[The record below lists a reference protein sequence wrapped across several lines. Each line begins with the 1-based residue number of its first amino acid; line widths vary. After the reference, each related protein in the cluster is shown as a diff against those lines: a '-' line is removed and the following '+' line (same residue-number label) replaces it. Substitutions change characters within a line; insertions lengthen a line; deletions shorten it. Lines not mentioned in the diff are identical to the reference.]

1 MRLPSLRLIGLLVLA
16 LALAPAA
23 QAQISGTIYSVDSHG
38 DGENMFKSRS
48 AVYLA
53 GGPGPNT
60 GCTGNGLANGT
71 YYFQVTNPSGT
82 VLLSTDALV
91 NRRINVVNGVFAST
105 PAGGHTTRNGP
116 CTSKIVQL
124 FPFNESTNSGDE
136 YKVWL
141 TPVAQYQLGQGTFGF
156 VSSASK
162 TDNFKVRQGSSPTQ
176 TTIGGNVFYDFDLD
190 ALYDVGAPGE
200 VPLAG
205 WKIQISSGAGVFTT
219 FSDGDGHY
227 EFLRDMNSATY
238 VLTSIA
244 PAPGFIPAVGGRWL
258 ATTPNPVVVVT
269 NVPAITVHFGNL
281 HFSNTPQFAH
291 SKGYWHNEGEAQLQA
306 ADPAWRVL
314 VNDYCLRTN
323 LTSPPYSVSDTLF
336 TVPLDVDFQTAFGLL
351 GNYLVGMA
359 DYGVLAYTLSTQF
372 AASIINHNF
381 GDLQLP
387 TYIDQEN
394 DDILVSLEA
403 MIEHTHWMLCQPQSA
418 NTGPGGDQEWREHF
432 MMCLDEWNGMNTDGT
447 NTYTRSPQPPLINY

>member
-1 MRLPSLRLIGLLVLA
+1 MRLPTLRLIGLLGLT

-23 QAQISGTIYSVDSHG
+23 SAQMSGTIYSVDSHG
-38 DGENMFKSRS
+38 NGDNTFNNRS
-48 AVYLA
+48 NVYLA

-60 GCTGNGLANGT
+60 GCTGSGLANGT

-82 VLLSTDALV
+82 VLLSSDALL

-105 PAGGHTTRNGP
+105 PAGGHTVRNGP

-124 FPFNESTNSGDE
+124 FPFNASPSSGDE

-141 TPVAQYQLGQGTFGF
+141 TPAAQYQAGLGTFGF

-162 TDNFKVRQGSSPTQ
+162 TDNFKVRQGSLPSQ
-176 TTIGGNVFYDFDLD
+176 TTIGGNVFYDFDVD
-190 ALYDVGAPGE
+190 GLYDIGAPGE

-205 WKIQISSGAGVFTT
+205 WQIQISSGAGVFTT
-219 FSDGDGHY
+219 FSDADGHY
-227 EFLRDMNSATY
+227 EFLRDTNSATY

-258 ATTPNPVVVVT
+258 ATTPNPVVVVAS
-269 NVPAITVHFGNL
+269 VPSVVVDFGNL
-281 HFSNTPQFAH
+281 HFTNTPQFAH
-291 SKGYWHNEGEAQLQA
+291 SKGYWHNAGMPQLQA

-314 VNDYCLRTN
+314 LNTLCLRTN
-323 LTSPPYSVSDTLF
+323 LTSPPYTVAETLF
-336 TVPLDVDFQTAFGLL
+336 TVPLDVDFPTAFGLFS
-351 GNYLVGMA
+351 NYLVGMG

-372 AASIINHNF
+372 AASVINHNF

-394 DDILVSLEA
+394 DNILVSLDA
-403 MIEHTHWMLCQPQSA
+403 MIAHTQWMLCQPESA
-418 NTGPGGDQEWREHF
+418 NTGPGGNEEWREHF

-447 NTYTRSPQPPLINY
+447 NTYTRSTFPPPVVY